1 MLGLYRELYRG
12 FTVKHDAD
20 AACSLCSPAYSC
32 AACPT
37 ARGNVHAVL
46 PGAGVAIGA
55 GQYQPMQHGEVD
67 RALDIEAEA
76 TVGHMAE

>member
-1 MLGLYRELYRG
+1 M
-12 FTVKHDAD
+12 
-20 AACSLCSPAYSC
+20 
-32 AACPT
+32 
-37 ARGNVHAVL
+37 HAVL

-76 TVGHMAE
+76 TVGQMAE